1 MAILPRF
8 PPRGEDELLFP
19 FLLSAF
25 IFPLIFYLSRARA
38 RFFDRANLFNGELL
52 FQEELLFGEKR
63 AARGIR
69 GGGWSINRDA
79 GSLFLQR
86 RSGGTV
92 WGKKYVRDL
101 FHRMFNFERSSHG
114 NVTFFLND

>member
-19 FLLSAF
+19 FLRSAF

-69 GGGWSINRDA
+69 GGGGRLTEMQGVFSCNGDQEERCGGRSMYAIFFIECSISNDP
-79 GSLFLQR
+79 LT
-86 RSGGTV
+86 GT
-92 WGKKYVRDL
+92 
-101 FHRMFNFERSSHG
+101 
-114 NVTFFLND
+114 